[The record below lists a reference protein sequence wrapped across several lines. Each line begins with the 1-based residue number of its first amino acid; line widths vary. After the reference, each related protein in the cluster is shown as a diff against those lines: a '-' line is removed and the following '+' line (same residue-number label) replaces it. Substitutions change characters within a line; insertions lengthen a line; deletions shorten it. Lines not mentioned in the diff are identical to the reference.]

1 MKMTNKS
8 AYAEQQKKLKAK
20 VKRLQKQGFFFTDGD
35 LKELEITTTPKRVT
49 TNRLRKIQN
58 ISLKD
63 IKSKAKIVDEDTG
76 EVFQSTKAFEY
87 SKTIRT
93 KKEQVASKRLP
104 SFSSIALDT
113 LYEQIQQFGFK
124 PGAAYMKKFLDTAAE
139 KLGKDK
145 VVKHVLKAI
154 ENGDEI
160 TVEMLYNTELAS
172 EWCLNIVDSIE
183 DNIKYS
189 KNKKKSREELESL
202 MEEMESGWDAI
213 DEGDFW

>member
-1 MKMTNKS
+1 MKTTNKS

-20 VKRLQKQGFFFTDGD
+20 VKRLQKQGFFFTDED
-35 LKELEITTTPKRVT
+35 LQELEITVEPKKVT
-49 TNRLRKIQN
+49 ANRLRKIQD

-63 IKSKAKIVDEDTG
+63 IKSKAKIVDKDTG
-76 EVFQSTKAFEY
+76 EVFQGTEAFEY

-93 KKEQVASKRLP
+93 KKEPVTGDRIP

-113 LYEQIQQFGFK
+113 LYGQVQQFGYK
-124 PGAAYMKKFLDTAAE
+124 PGAAYMKKFLDTAVE

-154 ENGDEI
+154 ENGNEI
-160 TVEMLYNTELAS
+160 TMEMLYIAELAS

-202 MEEMESGWDAI
+202 LEEMESGWDAI